1 MSSGLV
7 KKKTY
12 LSNTRRSAWFRVHKE
27 YKILK
32 KEGRY
37 NVKAV
42 VEIVLSGEVYRI
54 IDGGAS
60 HKSEYRIV
68 GAGGELH
75 KSAHLLS
82 SLHLTI
88 LSPRA
93 ADGAEDGPRW
103 SPPSPMMR
111 RADEELRAH
120 QSQRRRLAGHSPMP
134 SMSNHSLCYF
144 RLTHRAEQE
153 LAEPA
158 SNPAP
163 PQELATRADA
173 DLQGRGELE
182 SLAYVFLNGLLQLFL
197 LDVEL
202 RA

>member
-68 GAGGELH
+68 GAGGEV
-75 KSAHLLS
+75 
-82 SLHLTI
+82 
-88 LSPRA
+88 
-93 ADGAEDGPRW
+93 
-103 SPPSPMMR
+103 
-111 RADEELRAH
+111 
-120 QSQRRRLAGHSPMP
+120 
-134 SMSNHSLCYF
+134 
-144 RLTHRAEQE
+144 
-153 LAEPA
+153 LAEIKRR
-158 SNPAP
+158 
-163 PQELATRADA
+163 EI
-173 DLQGRGELE
+173 
-182 SLAYVFLNGLLQLFL
+182 
-197 LDVEL
+197 
-202 RA
+202 